1 MASLDTK
8 RAHAMNDWTDK
19 IDVKNGDD
27 IHGMEKNSHTEEA
40 EPSQARHRDRK

>member
-19 IDVKNGDD
+19 INVKDGDN
-27 IHGMEKNSHTEEA
+27 IHGMEKNGHTEEA
-40 EPSQARHRDRK
+40 EPSKARHLDRK